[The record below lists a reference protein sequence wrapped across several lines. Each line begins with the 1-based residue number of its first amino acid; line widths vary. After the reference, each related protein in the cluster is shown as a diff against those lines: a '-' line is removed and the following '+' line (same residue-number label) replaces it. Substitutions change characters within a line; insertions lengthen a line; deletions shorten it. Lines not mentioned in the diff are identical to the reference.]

1 MRFIMIVLTAVL
13 VSCIAE
19 NEPFLI
25 EEVKITPVSASE
37 GSRFE
42 YCAKVLSLTASE
54 LVIVLN
60 GTTSLEIE
68 RRNLSADGNAQTV
81 SGTLPP
87 VPSGYYSVIFALSA
101 DGKRGV
107 KRTAYFEVKADG
119 SGA

>member
-54 LVIVLN
+54 LVIVFLF
-60 GTTSLEIE
+60 
-68 RRNLSADGNAQTV
+68 RRDITPLYSHCLRMENA
-81 SGTLPP
+81 
-87 VPSGYYSVIFALSA
+87 
-101 DGKRGV
+101 
-107 KRTAYFEVKADG
+107 E
-119 SGA
+119 